1 MSFPASPINGQIAT
15 VNNIAYVYST
25 ANGTWTRTAGA
36 AVTVGNGTV
45 NSTSTTTGALIV
57 SGGAGVSGNL
67 NVGGSLTVSGTVGF
81 LGNVTI
87 TGTVSSTVLPVVL
100 NDISNQFNA
109 KKAVFALKN
118 NQTIITS
125 IVDSKD
131 LTVVIDG
138 RPLSAY
144 IAELRYP
151 WITPYDGY
159 RGFRVVR
166 TSGNLKASS
175 TGVAQYLVV
184 YNAPD
189 IGQQATVTQINT
201 SATKQTRRYPYSA
214 SSIALGD

>member
-1 MSFPASPINGQIAT
+1 MAKLLSGTRIYGNAT
-15 VNNIAYVYST
+15 VDTYLTI
-25 ANGTWTRTAGA
+25 
-36 AVTVGNGTV
+36 
-45 NSTSTTTGALIV
+45 
-57 SGGAGVSGNL
+57 
-67 NVGGSLTVSGTVGF
+67 GS
-81 LGNVTI
+81 NVTI
-87 TGTVSSTVLPVVL
+87 GANLTISGTVSSAVFPLIL

-109 KKAVFALKN
+109 NRAVFALKT
-118 NQTIITS
+118 NQTTVTS
-125 IVDSKD
+125 VVDSKD

-144 IAELRYP
+144 ITELRYP

-175 TGVAQYLVV
+175 ATVAQYLVV

-189 IGQQATVTQINT
+189 IGQQATVSQINI